1 MYRLDGFMENNTC
14 ATSWKGVTEINICL
28 ASRKRCHG
36 KRHGNSEVR
45 TRNGNAS
52 WKAIL
57 VERHGK
63 SVMECITETGRRA
76 ASRKVVMQTGGC
88 GASRNSRHGMR
99 NGKHQRSQ
107 NVALSEYH
115 GKVLM
120 DSLMES
126 NTCATSW
133 KGVKEINICLASR
146 KRRHGM
152 RYGNTSDNRM

>member
-1 MYRLDGFMENNTC
+1 MMWFSRKFRLDGFMENNTC

-88 GASRNSRHGMR
+88 GASRKLRGVQRHGKASWKVILVER
-99 NGKHQRSQ
+99 
-107 NVALSEYH
+107 H
-115 GKVLM
+115 GKAIMEL
-120 DSLMES
+120 SLIHISEP
-126 NTCATSW
+126 T
-133 KGVKEINICLASR
+133 R
-146 KRRHGM
+146 P
-152 RYGNTSDNRM
+152 Y